1 MVTPFITFF
10 LCFSFAVCLGVVER
24 LSQCCQSIRGP
35 VHDNPQSSSFLLAAL
50 DLLAALAARCPAEET
65 DPTHLVDT
73 LHDTEL
79 VGVVSMLYGTLLP
92 SGDSPRTQGQPPPEM
107 PQPSVKLATATFRLL
122 RRVAELDLKKFQV
135 RN

>member
-1 MVTPFITFF
+1 M
-10 LCFSFAVCLGVVER
+10 CLGVVER

-35 VHDNPQSSSFLLAAL
+35 VHDNPASSSFLLASL
-50 DLLAALAARCPAEET
+50 DLLAALAARCPSDEQ

-73 LHDTEL
+73 LHGTEF

-92 SGDSPRTQGQPPPEM
+92 SGISPRCQGNSPQEM
-107 PQPSVKLATATFRLL
+107 PQACINLATATFRLL

-135 RN
+135 SVLYVY